1 MNHCFI
7 IENVDYIDCILMDG
21 IDWEDNDL
29 DSEDSG
35 RLLNG
40 EMTRTVVAAKRKLS
54 VKLCPLTTE
63 EFSRFSKALRKP
75 FIDVTFLD
83 PEEGVQIKRTFYGS
97 SIKATS
103 VTNVLDE
110 EVRWKNGAFAIT
122 MK

>member
-40 EMTRTVVAAKRKLS
+40 EMTRTVITSKRKLT

-63 EFSRFSKALRKP
+63 QYSRFSKAIRKP

-83 PEEGVQIKRTFYGS
+83 PIDGAQVEKTFYGS

-103 VTNVLDE
+103 ATNVIDDE
-110 EVRWKNGAFAIT
+110 VYWKNGEFSIV